1 MFRTYTYGSQV
12 IDIFCSQRLELRHS
26 GFKLCLELRHMSS
39 PENEG
44 KGCKLIIMDETD
56 ARATFLDLS
65 EFSEASHRFFDKKC
79 SLKVKY
85 SRIIES
91 FIPCRPNLRQDEVG
105 SLLLPKSFADEG
117 FEAYW

>member
-1 MFRTYTYGSQV
+1 MRELQSLTSQS
-12 IDIFCSQRLELRHS
+12 FQ
-26 GFKLCLELRHMSS
+26 K
-39 PENEG
+39 
-44 KGCKLIIMDETD
+44 
-56 ARATFLDLS
+56 
-65 EFSEASHRFFDKKC
+65 HRIGFFDIKF

-91 FIPCRPNLRQDEVG
+91 FIPCRPNVRQDEVG